1 MMGRFNDRR
10 LLTQRL
16 KGKICT
22 SSSPPTPYPE
32 PPSPPPGGR
41 PVPPCHPAAA
51 PLPPAVVV
59 PATAHAAASAA
70 SFVSLFRAGLVLQYF
85 QYFSP

>member
-1 MMGRFNDRR
+1 MYVR
-10 LLTQRL
+10 LPPHPLPRAA
-16 KGKICT
+16 I
-22 SSSPPTPYPE
+22 PTPRR
-32 PPSPPPGGR
+32 PPRPTLPSRCSPTPSR
-41 PVPPCHPAAA
+41 CVA
-51 PLPPAVVV
+51 V